1 MIVQD
6 IINAARYSEVGNTA
20 IKDNTDAILTFMNL
34 GLLELHKRFPL
45 RVEQTVLTLSNTTTT
60 FNLPSTFM
68 YPLAA
73 YGEDKDGNIDMEH
86 VLPINDESNP
96 ESIFFST
103 FKQVQVPDTLD
114 GSSAVIVFAAKPDRY
129 TADDLNIELDLPE
142 TLIEPLLHYIG
153 YKAQLGIRG
162 DAQAENNAHW
172 LRFDRSCKQAQDLG
186 VAYPMD
192 SWKMATRIYDRGFA

>member
-6 IINAARYSEVGNTA
+6 IINAARYSELGNTA

-192 SWKMATRIYDRGFA
+192 SWKMATRIYNRGFA

>member
-114 GSSAVIVFAAKPDRY
+114 GSSAVIVFAAKPDKY

-192 SWKMATRIYDRGFA
+192 SWKMATRIYNRGFA

>member
-6 IINAARYSEVGNTA
+6 IINAARYSELGNTA

>member
-6 IINAARYSEVGNTA
+6 IINAARYSELGNTA

-45 RVEQTVLTLSNTTTT
+45 RVEQIVLTLSNTTTT

-192 SWKMATRIYDRGFA
+192 SWKMATRIYNRGFA

>member
-6 IINAARYSEVGNTA
+6 IINAARYSELGNTA

-68 YPLAA
+68 YPLTA

-192 SWKMATRIYDRGFA
+192 SWKMATRIYNRGFA

>member
-6 IINAARYSEVGNTA
+6 VINAARYSELGNTA

-114 GSSAVIVFAAKPDRY
+114 GSSAVIVFAAKPDKY

>member
-142 TLIEPLLHYIG
+142 TLIEPLLHYMG

-192 SWKMATRIYDRGFA
+192 SWKMATRIYNRGFA

>member
-192 SWKMATRIYDRGFA
+192 SWKMATRIYNRGFA

>member
-6 IINAARYSEVGNTA
+6 IINAARYSELGNTA

-162 DAQAENNAHW
+162 DAQAETNAHW

-192 SWKMATRIYDRGFA
+192 SWKMATRIYNRGFA

>member
-6 IINAARYSEVGNTA
+6 IINAARYSELGNTA

-162 DAQAENNAHW
+162 DSQAENNAHW
-172 LRFDRSCKQAQDLG
+172 VRFDRSCKQAQDLG

-192 SWKMATRIYDRGFA
+192 SWKMATRIYNRGFA

>member
-6 IINAARYSEVGNTA
+6 VINAARYSELGNTA

-192 SWKMATRIYDRGFA
+192 SWKMATRIYNRGFA

>member
-60 FNLPSTFM
+60 FNLPPTFM

-114 GSSAVIVFAAKPDRY
+114 GSSAVIVFAAKPDKY

>member
-6 IINAARYSEVGNTA
+6 VINAARYSELGNTA